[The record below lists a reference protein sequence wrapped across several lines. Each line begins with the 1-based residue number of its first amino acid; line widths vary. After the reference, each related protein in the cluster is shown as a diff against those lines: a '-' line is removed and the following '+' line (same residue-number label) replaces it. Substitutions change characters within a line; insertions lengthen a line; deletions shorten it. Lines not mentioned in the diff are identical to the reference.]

1 MRIRNLALLFACLLC
16 LLVCVGCD
24 GSSPAVETTVA
35 PETAAAPEPATI
47 PIAADGK
54 CLFSVLRPDEATE
67 EEVSTTVNLLNS
79 AERVFGTKP
88 PADTDWSIPRGR
100 HVDPEFEVLVGQT
113 ASEVSKAV
121 YADLPYGSYTIR
133 VVGNKLVVAG
143 WDDEAYP
150 KLRNMVYRL
159 FQDYTKDGV
168 CAIPAD
174 YNETKQ
180 LNTKLDNVP
189 RYAGDVKRLVDLEDN
204 SYMLYIEKVEVS
216 EFDRYCAQL
225 KDAGYALYAEHTAAD
240 NRFATYTGEYNIH
253 VYYTKYAKSLR
264 IIIDPADSALPAR
277 AEDVPAF
284 KEIVTPQVSMI
295 GLNYSGGDKGSNGM
309 CYAFLLPNGEF
320 ILVDGGFVV
329 PTETDYLY
337 KRLRELAPDPNNIVI
352 AAWYLTH
359 AHSDHTPA
367 FNDFITRHSTD
378 VTIRQVVYNF
388 TSMEQYALKEAGAT
402 AENVRTTLAILEN
415 KSDIVKTHTG
425 QVFHYPGATVEM
437 LFTFDDYRPKDLPYV
452 NATSLIFRVTLGGQ
466 TIMIL
471 GDASEHITPMACKM
485 YGNYLKSDIVQVSHH
500 GYDGATPEL
509 YNRIAAHTALWPSGE
524 TVFTKQSSRECNQTL
539 FRISKDLFIA
549 RFDVIT
555 LPLPYTPVGNND
567 KYVEK

>member
-35 PETAAAPEPATI
+35 PETTAAPEPATI
-47 PIAADGK
+47 TIAADGK

-79 AERVFGTKP
+79 AEKVFGTKP

-150 KLRNMVYRL
+150 RLRNMVYRL

-225 KDAGYALYAEHTAAD
+225 KDAGYALYHRAGPDAGWYPDLLHPYPHPSGSGRDGAGGAVFGTSPYSDGHCGAGAASGPYHRYPHRKSGTAGECSTAAPG
-240 NRFATYTGEYNIH
+240 RVHLQGA
-253 VYYTKYAKSLR
+253 A
-264 IIIDPADSALPAR
+264 
-277 AEDVPAF
+277 
-284 KEIVTPQVSMI
+284 
-295 GLNYSGGDKGSNGM
+295 GG
-309 CYAFLLPNGEF
+309 
-320 ILVDGGFVV
+320 GGFSCSDQCGH
-329 PTETDYLY
+329 PAHRGRHPCDSGA
-337 KRLRELAPDPNNIVI
+337 LA
-352 AAWYLTH
+352 
-359 AHSDHTPA
+359 
-367 FNDFITRHSTD
+367 
-378 VTIRQVVYNF
+378 
-388 TSMEQYALKEAGAT
+388 
-402 AENVRTTLAILEN
+402 
-415 KSDIVKTHTG
+415 
-425 QVFHYPGATVEM
+425 
-437 LFTFDDYRPKDLPYV
+437 
-452 NATSLIFRVTLGGQ
+452 
-466 TIMIL
+466 
-471 GDASEHITPMACKM
+471 
-485 YGNYLKSDIVQVSHH
+485 
-500 GYDGATPEL
+500 
-509 YNRIAAHTALWPSGE
+509 SG
-524 TVFTKQSSRECNQTL
+524 F
-539 FRISKDLFIA
+539 
-549 RFDVIT
+549 
-555 LPLPYTPVGNND
+555 
-567 KYVEK
+567 